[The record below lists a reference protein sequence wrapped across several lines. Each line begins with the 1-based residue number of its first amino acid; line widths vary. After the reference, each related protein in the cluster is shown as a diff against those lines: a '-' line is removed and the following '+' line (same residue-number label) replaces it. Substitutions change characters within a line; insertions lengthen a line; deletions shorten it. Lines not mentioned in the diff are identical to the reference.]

1 MLLIVLGVFNP
12 LILKCA
18 SWRKNGA
25 YFTRQSLL
33 RKRKEVHALLAE
45 RMDFLVICKVFVLV

>member
-1 MLLIVLGVFNP
+1 MSNTLNY
-12 LILKCA
+12 KST

>member
-1 MLLIVLGVFNP
+1 MLLIVFGVFNT

-25 YFTRQSLL
+25 FFTRKSLL

-45 RMDFLVICKVFVLV
+45 RMDFFIFLSQ